1 MKSLKMPS
9 NRHRKEGPHY
19 VICLSDQF
27 LDEREAAFGSD
38 ISLSPK
44 VLQYFVRFKRQDNFV
59 PPGLHE
65 RENIRKIAIR
75 HMSDRPRTA
84 PETRNLLS
92 ETEKSRR
99 LPKLLGNAKP
109 RKLLRTPVVI

>member
-9 NRHRKEGPHY
+9 DTHRKVGSHY
-19 VICLSDQF
+19 VIYLSDQF
-27 LDEREAAFGSD
+27 LDERGAVFSSD

-65 RENIRKIAIR
+65 RENIGKIAIR
-75 HMSDRPRTA
+75 RMCHRPRTA

-92 ETEKSRR
+92 ETEKPRR
-99 LPKLLGNAKP
+99 LPKLLGNSKP